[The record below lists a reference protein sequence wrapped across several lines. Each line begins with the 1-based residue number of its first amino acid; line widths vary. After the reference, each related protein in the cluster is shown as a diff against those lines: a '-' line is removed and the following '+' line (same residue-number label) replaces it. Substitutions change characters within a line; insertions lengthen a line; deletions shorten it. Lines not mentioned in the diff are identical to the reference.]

1 MRNQKQRVVLNKQVS
16 SLAHVNV
23 WVVQGSTVS
32 LILSL
37 ICINNFTDDLFSDD
51 TSLISV
57 VHKVNTL
64 GGEANNDLV
73 KINKWTYQ

>member
-1 MRNQKQRVVLNKQVS
+1 MS

-37 ICINNFTDDLFSDD
+37 ICINNLTDDLFSDD